1 MYLAISLRFCVH
13 AAKIRFSFV
22 TSKKLTKKVFVSGG
36 GWEEKQKS
44 ATPGVDIALS
54 LNIV

>member
-1 MYLAISLRFCVH
+1 MYLRCKDTLF
-13 AAKIRFSFV
+13 IRNFQEIN
-22 TSKKLTKKVFVSGG
+22 KKVFVSAG

-54 LNIV
+54 